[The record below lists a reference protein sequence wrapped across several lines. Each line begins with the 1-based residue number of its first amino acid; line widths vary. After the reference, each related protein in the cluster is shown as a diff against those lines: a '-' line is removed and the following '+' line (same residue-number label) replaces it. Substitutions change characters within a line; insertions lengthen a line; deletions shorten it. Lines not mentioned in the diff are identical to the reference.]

1 MKGFLLDWGER
12 LILLALFAR
21 FAILNI
27 ASGDW
32 SNYLLVCLEGV
43 TAFFILI
50 RRNARSVSES
60 PVDWSLAVLGTMLPL
75 MARPGEPSGLGVAT
89 GLIVIGT
96 AFSFAAKASLN
107 RRFGMAPANRGV
119 QGGWAYAIVR
129 HPMYLGYI
137 VAQAGYLLHN
147 PSAWNATVYALAWG
161 LQIARIHR
169 EERHL
174 SLDPAYRAYA
184 ERVRFRLLPG
194 VY

>member
-50 RRNARSVSES
+50 RRNAHSVSES
-60 PVDWSLAVLGTMLPL
+60 PVDWTLAVLGTMLPL
-75 MARPGEPSGLGVAT
+75 LARPGDPSGLGVAT
-89 GLIVIGT
+89 VLIVIGT

-137 VAQAGYLLHN
+137 LAQAGYLLHN
-147 PSAWNATVYALAWG
+147 PTAWNATVYALAWG
-161 LQIARIHR
+161 LQVARIQR

-184 ERVRFRLLPG
+184 ERVRFRLVPG
-194 VY
+194 LY